1 MFDFIPG
8 DFLTTLTLLPLLGAV
23 VVFALPREKAQLARW
38 LAFGVSLVVLVMAI
52 VVFANVQSNPPGP
65 DEWAYEYQVEWFPQL
80 NASWHVGVDGLS
92 ATMVLLTGLLV
103 PLAILISFE
112 VTDRVPQHMALFLF
126 LETGMLGVFVALDM
140 MIFFLFWELGLVPM
154 YFLIFL
160 WGGENRRYAAN
171 KFFLYTMAGSLGLLL
186 ATQLIGLS
194 VGSFDIP
201 VMLREWPIFTG
212 QANTILGVNVD
223 VAKYYALL
231 GFAIAF
237 LIKIPAWP
245 FHTWLPDA
253 HTEAPTAGSM
263 LLAGVL
269 LKLGAYG
276 FLRLAIPLFPR
287 EWVVQRTLVSL
298 DYNLASLLGLLAVLG
313 IILGALAAWGQE
325 DFKRL
330 VAYSSVNHMGFVVL
344 GLAVAALMYGNI
356 WARGEGDWVLHA
368 NAAGIEL
375 SDQEMHSQSAARQK
389 VDTLYSQDRF
399 ESDRQE
405 AVVALNGAVLQMFN
419 HGLSSAGMFLL
430 VGALYHKTHTRD
442 LRRYGGLWDIIPVFG
457 ALLIFVSMASLG
469 LPGLNGFV
477 GEYLVVAGSVEF
489 FMPYVLLS
497 MFGLLVTGIY
507 ILKAI
512 QKVLHGPYNTEWAEY
527 DRTQHKLEIAPREV
541 LALAPL
547 VALMLVIGL
556 YPRLILDVINDGV
569 VRFLGG

>member
-38 LAFGVSLVVLVMAI
+38 LALGISLVVLVMAI
-52 VVFANVQSNPPGP
+52 VVFVNVASEPPGP

-112 VTDRVPQHMALFLF
+112 VNDRVPQHMALFLF

-201 VMLREWPIFTG
+201 VMLRDWPVFTG
-212 QANTILGVNVD
+212 EANTILGVNVD

-287 EWVVQRTLVSL
+287 EWVVQRTLFSL
-298 DYNLASLLGLLAVLG
+298 DYNLASILGFLAVLG
-313 IILGALAAWGQE
+313 IILGALAAWGQN

-344 GLAVAALMYGNI
+344 GLAVAALMYGNV
-356 WARGEGDWVLHA
+356 WARTNGDWVLHA
-368 NAAGIEL
+368 NAAGIDLAEEE
-375 SDQEMHSQSAARQK
+375 SRSQALARQK
-389 VDTLYSQDRF
+389 IDTLYADDRF
-399 ESDRQE
+399 ETDRHE
-405 AVVALNGAVLQMFN
+405 AVIALNGAVLQMFN

-477 GEYLVVAGSVEF
+477 SEYLVIAGSVEF

-497 MFGLLVTGIY
+497 TFGLLVTGIY

-512 QKVLHGPYNTEWAEY
+512 QKVLHGPYNEEWAEY

-547 VALMLVIGL
+547 VVLMLVIGL